1 MHGKKGIYY
10 SRIGLL
16 ILDFIVIACL
26 FFYFLFY
33 RYDYLY
39 KEKTFETLTR
49 MFEDQYKAFFLLLIS
64 WYLISHYSRFY
75 NDYRFNRFLNILR
88 RCISQ
93 IFIFA
98 LILYT
103 ISGVKVENLFT
114 NKQSFIFLSI
124 LSLFVLFT
132 RAIIF
137 FTLKSYRK
145 KGYNLRKVILLG
157 YNDNSGGLEDLLAK
171 KTEFGLHIKDIFV
184 VKNPKDNQTL
194 LDLNN
199 LNHYLVQNKIDFA
212 YISLGNGMDDE
223 MVTAVTNIL
232 EDKYIP
238 IGFIPSSSLEIR
250 QSLEINYLDSFP
262 ILTYKKYPLD
272 HAFNQFTKRAFDL
285 VFTMVVFA
293 FLLWWLLPLIS
304 IMVYFSQGR
313 PILFKQKRNGL
324 NGKEFDCLK
333 FRTMRPHKFNDIKPT
348 ERDDPRVT
356 KLGKILRKTSLDELP
371 QFINVLK
378 GEMSIVGPRPHMVS
392 ENESY
397 SEIIKR
403 YSLRHYVK
411 PGITGLAQ
419 VKGYRGAIDSD
430 KDMEMRIRTDIY
442 YVRNW
447 SFLLDLFIIYKTAK
461 LMIFG
466 DENAI

>member
-1 MHGKKGIYY
+1 MSKTRY
-10 SRIGLL
+10 SPYFPYFLAIADLL
-16 ILDFIVIACL
+16 ILISL
-26 FFYFLFY
+26 FFLFLFIHDPSWERSLHGLSVFANIQYKSLFLVVLFWLLVASQVRLYKRFRFSRFLEISKKIFFQVILFAVVLFAISGGKEESLYSSKESAYFLLILFGY
-33 RYDYLY
+33 
-39 KEKTFETLTR
+39 
-49 MFEDQYKAFFLLLIS
+49 LLL
-64 WYLISHYSRFY
+64 SRFAIY
-75 NDYRFNRFLNILR
+75 NFLKL
-88 RCISQ
+88 
-93 IFIFA
+93 
-98 LILYT
+98 
-103 ISGVKVENLFT
+103 
-114 NKQSFIFLSI
+114 
-124 LSLFVLFT
+124 
-132 RAIIF
+132 
-137 FTLKSYRK
+137 YRK
-145 KGYNLRKVILLG
+145 QGYNLRSVILIG
-157 YNDNSGGLEDLLAK
+157 YNDNSEGLEALLSK
-171 KTEFGLHIKDIFV
+171 KAEFGLRVKDIFV
-184 VKNPKDNQTL
+184 VKNPGENQTL
-194 LDLNN
+194 LDLNH
-199 LNHYLVQNKIDFA
+199 LNQYLSQNEIDFA

-223 MVTAVTNIL
+223 MVNRVTNIL

-238 IGFIPSSSLEIR
+238 TGFIPSSSLELK

-272 HAFNQFTKRAFDL
+272 NAISQFLKRAFDIGFTL
-285 VFTMVVFA
+285 VLFIL
-293 FLLWWLLPLIS
+293 LLWWLLPVLTLA
-304 IMVYFSQGR
+304 VYFSQGN

-333 FRTMRPHKFNDIKPT
+333 FRTMRPDKENNRKPT

-356 KLGKILRKTSLDELP
+356 KLGRILRKTSLDELP

-403 YSLRHYVK
+403 YALRHYVK

-419 VKGYRGAIDSD
+419 VKGYRGAVDTD

-447 SFLLDLFIIYKTAK
+447 SFLLDLFIIYKTGK